1 MNRLHIFSLFLIL
14 SFNVLIVEA
23 QDGPKKNWKK
33 LVKDAE
39 EYEKLGDIFRSA
51 QNYEEAFS
59 LKKDKKEL
67 SYKAGK
73 NYMESR

>member
-1 MNRLHIFSLFLIL
+1 LG
-14 SFNVLIVEA
+14 FNVLIVEA

-39 EYEKLGDIFRSA
+39 AYAKLGDIFPSA

-59 LKKDKKEL
+59 LKKDKKV
-67 SYKAGK
+67 KK
-73 NYMESR
+73 HKKVT